1 MKYLEL
7 FEIVKTQSQEMFDT
21 QGTKIEK
28 AAQAMAETIKH
39 DGLIHVFGCGHSQMF
54 AQEMFYRA
62 GGLVPVNALLIPHL
76 SLNPVAKLST
86 LMERMEG
93 FVETYLDLEH
103 TTPHDTMIIVSVSGR
118 NGAVVDMALA
128 AKKKNMT
135 VIGLTSEKFSSQVS
149 SRHSS
154 NQKLADVADI
164 VIDINCEFGDAALS
178 MEGLPHKFVGTST
191 ILGMMIIESLV
202 AQTIENLVND
212 GVHPPIWVSS
222 NTEAGDE
229 INKVHIKNYKD
240 KISCL

>member
-7 FEIVKTQSQEMFDT
+7 FEIVKKQSHEMFET
-21 QGTKIEK
+21 QGKNIEI
-28 AAQAMAETIKH
+28 AAEAMANTIAK

-86 LMERMEG
+86 LLERTEG
-93 FVETYLDLEH
+93 FVETYLDLEY
-103 TTPHDTMIIVSVSGR
+103 TTSNDTMIIVSISGR

-135 VIGLTSEKFSSQVS
+135 VIALTSEKFSLQVP

-154 NQKLADVADI
+154 NKRLMDVADI

-178 MEGLPHKFVGTST
+178 MEGLEHKFVGTST
-191 ILGMMIIESLV
+191 ILGMMVIEGMV
-202 AQTIENLVND
+202 AQTIENLVKANI
-212 GVHPPIWVSS
+212 HPPIWVSS
-222 NTEAGDE
+222 NTEEGDE
-229 INKVHIKNYKD
+229 INKVHINNYKD

>member
-7 FEIVKTQSQEMFDT
+7 FDIIQQQSKEMFET
-21 QGTKIEK
+21 QGLNIEK
-28 AAQAMAETIKH
+28 AAEAMANTIAK
-39 DGLIHVFGCGHSQMF
+39 DGIIHVFGCGHSQMF

-86 LMERMEG
+86 LLERTEG
-93 FVETYLDLEH
+93 FVETYLDLEY
-103 TTPHDTMIIVSVSGR
+103 TTPNDTMIIASISGR

-135 VIGLTSEKFSSQVS
+135 VIGLTSEKFSSRVT

-154 NQKLADVADI
+154 NKKLMDLSDI
-164 VIDINCEFGDAALS
+164 IVDINCEFGDAVLS
-178 MEGLPHKFVGTST
+178 IEGLEHKFVGTST
-191 ILGMMIIESLV
+191 ILGMMLIEAMV
-202 AQTIENLVND
+202 AQTIEILVKQNIK
-212 GVHPPIWVSS
+212 PPIWVSS
-222 NTEAGDE
+222 NTEEGDE
-229 INKVHIKNYKD
+229 INKIHINNYKD